1 MESAVL
7 LKVEDKP
14 ITNNQIIVRLKA
26 KGEYKKALSEEMIYN
41 AIKTFAEK
49 NNITVPDD
57 ELQSYAD
64 KKRKELGL
72 FSTAET
78 EKYLSSLGI
87 NIDQWADN
95 IEEELLKK
103 KVKNQVIT
111 DNVID
116 SYYNENKLRFMCIP
130 LHKIAAKDKA
140 MAEEIKLQIEE
151 EDEEFEILAKK
162 HSVDK
167 NTAASGGY
175 MGVIQRGQLP
185 VDIESQIFA
194 AQENEILGPFE
205 EENMFTI
212 YKTGKVVN
220 PELDNAMK
228 ETITAGL
235 FDLWTNNLL
244 GSLKIEVSK

>member
-1 MESAVL
+1 MDNTAL

-14 ITNNQIIVRLKA
+14 ITNNHILVRLKG
-26 KGEYKKALSEEMIYN
+26 KGEYKKALSEEMIYT
-41 AIKTFAEK
+41 AVKVFAEK
-49 NNITVPDD
+49 NNISISDE
-57 ELQSYAD
+57 ELQSSAD

-72 FSTAET
+72 FSTADT
-78 EKYLSSLGI
+78 EKYLSTLGI

-103 KVKNQVIT
+103 KVKEHVIT
-111 DNVID
+111 NEVIN

-130 LHKIAAKDKA
+130 LHKIVVKDKA
-140 MAEEIKLQIEE
+140 MAEEIKLQIEDE
-151 EDEEFEILAKK
+151 EEEFEALAKK
-162 HSVDK
+162 HSADK

-185 VDIESQIFA
+185 VEIEGQVFA
-194 AQENEILGPFE
+194 AQENEILGAFE
-205 EENMFTI
+205 EGGMFTI
-212 YKTGKVVN
+212 YKTGKIVN
-220 PELDNAMK
+220 PELDSEMK
-228 ETITAGL
+228 ENITSGL